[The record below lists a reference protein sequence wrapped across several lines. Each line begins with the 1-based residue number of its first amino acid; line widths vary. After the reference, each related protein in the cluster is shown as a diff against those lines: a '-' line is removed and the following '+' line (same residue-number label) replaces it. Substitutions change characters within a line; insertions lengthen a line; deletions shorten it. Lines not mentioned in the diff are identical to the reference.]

1 VHGPASHGSL
11 VGLRPTTPLVSRFG
25 MMPASLI
32 ARTVKDAARVLD
44 RSPATTRTILLRRPA
59 MADSGFLYRIPA
71 AERST
76 RHAFRCH
83 SSANGQGDRHQC
95 RRKAPM
101 SSIRLKYLT

>member
-1 VHGPASHGSL
+1 VRGPASHGSL

-32 ARTVKDAARVLD
+32 ARTVKDAAFVLD
-44 RSPATTRTILLRRPA
+44 AIAGYGPNDPVGGQLWP
-59 MADSGFLYRIPA
+59 DSGFLYRIPA

-76 RHAFRCH
+76 RHASRCH